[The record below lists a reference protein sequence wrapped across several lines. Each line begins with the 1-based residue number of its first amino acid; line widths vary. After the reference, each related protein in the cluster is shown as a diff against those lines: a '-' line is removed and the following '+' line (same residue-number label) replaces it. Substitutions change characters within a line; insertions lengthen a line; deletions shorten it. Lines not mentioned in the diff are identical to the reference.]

1 MVGLPTSSCD
11 PFLKWSRILCAYWLL
26 ISEPFTA
33 TAIEVS
39 VAFVDSQML
48 GESTNVSK
56 PSKIL
61 PSYLG
66 FGGVFGTPKNKLQ
79 TKRCLETWG

>member
-39 VAFVDSQML
+39 MAFVDSQML
-48 GESTNVSK
+48 GESTNV
-56 PSKIL
+56 PSL
-61 PSYLG
+61 PKSSSHTME
-66 FGGVFGTPKNKLQ
+66 VFSEPLKKDFKL
-79 TKRCLETWG
+79 RCA